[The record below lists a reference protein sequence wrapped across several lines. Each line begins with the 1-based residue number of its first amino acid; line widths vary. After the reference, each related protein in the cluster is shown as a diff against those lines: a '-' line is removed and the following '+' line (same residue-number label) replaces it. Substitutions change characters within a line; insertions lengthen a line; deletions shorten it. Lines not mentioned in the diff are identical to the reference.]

1 MFNCKRSVD
10 CMLLLNWVSS
20 LMNIP
25 VESVLQFVNDAQ
37 LGDISQEIL
46 QEFAQLNNK
55 DYNTFLNDVKA
66 FGEVQKK

>member
-1 MFNCKRSVD
+1 
-10 CMLLLNWVSS
+10 MLLLNWVSS